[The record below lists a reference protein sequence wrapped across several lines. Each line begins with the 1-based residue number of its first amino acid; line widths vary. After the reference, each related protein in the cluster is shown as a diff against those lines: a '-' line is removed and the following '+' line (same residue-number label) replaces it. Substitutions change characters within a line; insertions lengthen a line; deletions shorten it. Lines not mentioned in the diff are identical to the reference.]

1 MQEREIGR
9 MRRTKPALLYDLG
22 GQELHP
28 PCPPAVLRSYRRPHD
43 DRCSE
48 HTCEILLAED
58 NPADVYLVRE
68 ALREHGVDCAVRVAT
83 DGAEVLR
90 IISSEQAWPEAQHL
104 GLIILDLNLPR
115 HDGTEILQRLQETPE
130 FTHVPVVVLTS
141 SDSPR
146 DRLMAASRLGAA
158 CYLRKPSSLEQF
170 LTLGAV
176 FKDMSGTR
184 RKRDRGV
191 NAMKNLDRG

>member
-1 MQEREIGR
+1 
-9 MRRTKPALLYDLG
+9 MR
-22 GQELHP
+22 
-28 PCPPAVLRSYRRPHD
+28 
-43 DRCSE
+43 
-48 HTCEILLAED
+48 EILLAED

-68 ALREHGVDCAVRVAT
+68 ALREHGVDCPVRVAA

-90 IISSEQAWPEAQHL
+90 IISSEQARQDAQHV

-115 HDGTEILQRLQETPE
+115 HDGTEILQRLRETPE
-130 FTHVPVVVLTS
+130 FAHVPVVVLTS

-146 DRLMAASRLGAA
+146 DRLVAGKLGAA

-176 FKDMSGTR
+176 FKNFLETP
-184 RKRDRGV
+184 K
-191 NAMKNLDRG
+191 